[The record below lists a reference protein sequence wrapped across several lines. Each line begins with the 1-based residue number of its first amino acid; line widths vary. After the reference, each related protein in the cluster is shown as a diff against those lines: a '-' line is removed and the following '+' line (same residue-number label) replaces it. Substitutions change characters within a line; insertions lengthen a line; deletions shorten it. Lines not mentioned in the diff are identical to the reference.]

1 MKGLAEVQTTWGDG
15 ARADSTSPD
24 SQPVF
29 TTLHRVAY
37 TLESRGH
44 SFLCP
49 NNISSWASLVA
60 QMVKKLPAV

>member
-1 MKGLAEVQTTWGDG
+1 MEIKTRPREMKGLAEVQTTWGDG

-37 TLESRGH
+37 TLESRGFQNQ
-44 SFLCP
+44 FLKP
-49 NNISSWASLVA
+49 S
-60 QMVKKLPAV
+60 K